1 MIVFQSSSQSLNWED
16 GVSVTSS
23 LSGAEEKTVKAVCE
37 RLNVNCERPFNDL
50 VCIFLLF
57 L

>member
-16 GVSVTSS
+16 GVSVASS

-37 RLNVNCERPFNDL
+37 QLNVNCGRPFNDL
-50 VCIFLLF
+50 VCIFLL
-57 L
+57 LL